1 MAQWSIRLP
10 CGQAVRV
17 QSAAE
22 PFLFFSFLFSF
33 FFFFGGGG
41 GAGGG
46 CCCLFFDC
54 LFFFFFFFILF
65 LLSSHCSPLS
75 DLHEVL

>member
-33 FFFFGGGG
+33 FFWGGGG
-41 GAGGG
+41 GRGWVVVV
-46 CCCLFFDC
+46 CFLTV
-54 LFFFFFFFILF
+54 FFFFSFFFILF

>member
-33 FFFFGGGG
+33 SFFFEGGGG
-41 GAGGG
+41 EGDGGG
-46 CCCLFFDC
+46 WLLFV
-54 LFFFFFFFILF
+54 
-65 LLSSHCSPLS
+65 S
-75 DLHEVL
+75 

>member
-33 FFFFGGGG
+33 FFFFWGGGG
-41 GAGGG
+41 GGGG
-46 CCCLFFDC
+46 GLLLFV
-54 LFFFFFFFILF
+54 
-65 LLSSHCSPLS
+65 S
-75 DLHEVL
+75 